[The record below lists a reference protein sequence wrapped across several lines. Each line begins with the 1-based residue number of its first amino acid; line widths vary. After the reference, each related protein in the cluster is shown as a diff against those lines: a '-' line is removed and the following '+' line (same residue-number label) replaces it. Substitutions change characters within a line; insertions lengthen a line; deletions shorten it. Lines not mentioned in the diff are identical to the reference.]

1 MVQQRQP
8 YHVPAGQQH
17 GCQDALFKCRS
28 LRKAHKIHQEIEKE
42 NKTVT
47 FKSSQKKIHRRQKLS
62 AGQEGVVL
70 LSSTSAKILDN
81 TKLLCAVNPK
91 LAHFSAFSST
101 EGTQCRVYSLPHQ
114 SRSVPLSAVIF
125 FPSLHSRHHSC
136 SIFLFLW
143 VAFGHNGGGLPLP
156 LPASIIPALHWIH
169 IPSLPRCWTEW
180 WHCCCVSCGEKA
192 LATSPH
198 QLLGAGGGDFPK
210 QLEKASA
217 RSTASKHS
225 E

>member
-8 YHVPAGQQH
+8 YHAPAGQQH

-28 LRKAHKIHQEIEKE
+28 LRKAHKIQQEIEKE

-91 LAHFSAFSST
+91 LAQFSAFSST

-114 SRSVPLSAVIF
+114 SRNVPLSAVIF
-125 FPSLHSRHHSC
+125 FSFPTQQAPLMFHIFTPLGGIWSQWWWASIALASFHHPSTALDPHSKPSPV
-136 SIFLFLW
+136 LDGV
-143 VAFGHNGGGLPLP
+143 VALLLCLLQGEDFGHVP
-156 LPASIIPALHWIH
+156 
-169 IPSLPRCWTEW
+169 
-180 WHCCCVSCGEKA
+180 
-192 LATSPH
+192 TSAV
-198 QLLGAGGGDFPK
+198 GSG
-210 QLEKASA
+210 
-217 RSTASKHS
+217 RW
-225 E
+225 